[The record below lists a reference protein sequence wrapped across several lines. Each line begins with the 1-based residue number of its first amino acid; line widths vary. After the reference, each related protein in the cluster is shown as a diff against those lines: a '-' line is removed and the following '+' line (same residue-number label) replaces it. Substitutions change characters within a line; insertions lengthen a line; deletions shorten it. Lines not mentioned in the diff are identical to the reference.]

1 MRMCRACV
9 AAIVAPE
16 EDHQRIR
23 RAAGL
28 EVQVSDLVT
37 SPSEL
42 DPEGDFDVIIIKGT
56 EAPAV
61 TGPALLSI
69 GPEQPAWADNS
80 IPDGEDLADRL
91 PGAVVKALIE
101 RRKR

>member
-1 MRMCRACV
+1 MCRACV
-9 AAIVAPE
+9 AAVVAPE
-16 EDHQRIR
+16 EDHPRIR

-28 EVQVSDLVT
+28 EVQVSDFAT
-37 SPSEL
+37 SPGEL
-42 DPEGDFDVIIIKGT
+42 DPEGGFDVLIIMGAEGPAST
-56 EAPAV
+56 E
-61 TGPALLSI
+61 PALLAIAS
-69 GPEQPAWADNS
+69 ERPAWADHS

>member
-1 MRMCRACV
+1 
-9 AAIVAPE
+9 
-16 EDHQRIR
+16 
-23 RAAGL
+23 
-28 EVQVSDLVT
+28 VQVSDLVA

-42 DPEGDFDVIIIKGT
+42 DPEGSFDVIIIMGT
-56 EAPAV
+56 EGPAS
-61 TGPALLSI
+61 TGPALLAI
-69 GPEQPAWADNS
+69 GPEQPTWADHS